1 MLDLQKYAD
10 GNVLF
15 DGQYKLLRR
24 LSEAGGTADVW
35 LALAVKTIDTLGDYS
50 DEENSVPNEESG
62 MKVAIKIYSNA
73 ILNYGTKMSFKDII
87 KIYKDKENKLYEITL
102 SYNMILISFG
112 IIPIPLTEKI
122 INLNKPELRK
132 LIISKTI
139 KQAHQLNK

>member
-1 MLDLQKYAD
+1 MHKKPLVSVITVCYNSAHLLQRTIKSLRLQTYSEIEYIVID
-10 GNVLF
+10 GASKDN
-15 DGQYKLLRR
+15 
-24 LSEAGGTADVW
+24 
-35 LALAVKTIDTLGDYS
+35 
-50 DEENSVPNEESG
+50 
-62 MKVAIKIYSNA
+62 
-73 ILNYGTKMSFKDII
+73 TKQII
-87 KIYKDKENKLYEITL
+87 KENKLYEITL